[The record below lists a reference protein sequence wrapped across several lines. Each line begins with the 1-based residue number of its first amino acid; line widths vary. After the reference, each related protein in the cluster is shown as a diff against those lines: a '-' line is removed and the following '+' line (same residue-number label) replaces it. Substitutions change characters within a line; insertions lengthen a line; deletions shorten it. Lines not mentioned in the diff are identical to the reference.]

1 MDKYNNTIF
10 MKNEKLQELID
21 THTGKSNKD
30 LANFLLTLKAD
41 FENIKKTIIE
51 LTETLEEVEVTY
63 DHVYNELQK
72 RLKFKDTDES

>member
-1 MDKYNNTIF
+1 

-30 LANFLLTLKAD
+30 LANSLLTLKAD

-51 LTETLEEVEVTY
+51 LTDTLSEVEIAY

-72 RLKFKDTDES
+72 RLKFKDNNES

>member
-1 MDKYNNTIF
+1 MDKFNNTIF

-30 LANFLLTLKAD
+30 LANSLLTLKAD

-51 LTETLEEVEVTY
+51 LTDTLSEVEVAY

-72 RLKFKDTDES
+72 RLKFKDNNES

>member
-1 MDKYNNTIF
+1 

-21 THTGKSNKD
+21 THGSKSNKD
-30 LANFLLTLKAD
+30 LANVLLTLKAD

>member
-30 LANFLLTLKAD
+30 LANVLLTLKAD

>member
-30 LANFLLTLKAD
+30 LANVLLTLKAD

-51 LTETLEEVEVTY
+51 LTETLDEVEVTY